1 MAMNEIKECNWGK
14 ALIKQI
20 ADRVREVA
28 NFDPIEEENFSNV
41 VKAFGGKI
49 IEESENLS
57 SEDSIKVIGQHDF
70 SITLDVSA
78 TPERKRFT
86 MAHELG
92 HYFLHSKQGQIP
104 LKAFRLGTSLA
115 EQEANF
121 FAANLLMPEDEFKRR
136 WNSYKTSTDAFRI
149 AGLASLFHVSVAA
162 AAARAEYL
170 FGKK

>member
-86 MAHELG
+86 MAH
-92 HYFLHSKQGQIP
+92 
-104 LKAFRLGTSLA
+104 
-115 EQEANF
+115 
-121 FAANLLMPEDEFKRR
+121 
-136 WNSYKTSTDAFRI
+136 
-149 AGLASLFHVSVAA
+149 
-162 AAARAEYL
+162 
-170 FGKK
+170 

>member
-1 MAMNEIKECNWGK
+1 MAMNEIKECDWGK

-28 NFDPIEEENFSNV
+28 NFDPIKECDFSNV

-49 IEESENLS
+49 DESENLS
-57 SEDSIKVIGQHDF
+57 SEDSIKVIGQHNF
-70 SITLDVSA
+70 SIVLDASA
-78 TPERKRFT
+78 TVERKRFT

-92 HYFLHSKQGQIP
+92 HYFLHSRQGALP
-104 LKAFRLGTSLA
+104 LKAYRLGTSLA

-121 FAANLLMPEDEFKRR
+121 FAANLLMPEELFKKSWCDSGSRID
-136 WNSYKTSTDAFRI
+136 SFRI
-149 AGLASLFHVSVAA
+149 VQIASLFHVSTAA